1 MVKDLSDVWAI
12 DEADFLEAF
21 GDENLNE
28 LIPKVY
34 TELKRLAA
42 YHLQNERPNHT
53 LRPTELVHEVYLLL
67 RKQHSLGFDDRVYFL
82 SVASSIMRR
91 VLVNY
96 AIHRQRK
103 KRGEGNELLQF
114 DQIEEKTL
122 IGFEQTEVDIIALE
136 TVLLEL
142 QKRDAR
148 AVKIIEMHFYGGLT
162 FDEIACVLGVSRST
176 VMREWRFARNWLY
189 RNLHGKI

>member
-1 MVKDLSDVWAI
+1 MSEFDVI
-12 DEADFLEAF
+12 NEADLAKAF
-21 GDENLNE
+21 AGERLNE
-28 LIPKVY
+28 IVTKVY

-67 RKQHSLGFDDRVYFL
+67 QRQHSLNLDDRVYFL
-82 SVASSIMRR
+82 SIASSIMRR

-96 AIHRQRK
+96 AIHRRRK
-103 KRGEGNELLQF
+103 KRGEGSEVVAF

-122 IGFEQTEVDIIALE
+122 VGFEQTEVDIIALE
-136 TVLLEL
+136 KVLLEL
-142 QKRDAR
+142 AKRDAR
-148 AVKIIEMHFYGGLT
+148 SVKIVEMHFYGGLT
-162 FDEIACVLGVSRST
+162 FDEIARILDVSLST

-189 RNLHGKI
+189 QNLNR